1 MIQLY
6 PKGQTDFTRNGIV
19 LAPRES
25 EVSWQN
31 AGQYDFTMNIPRDM
45 ADRITF
51 DYGMILRVSVPPQHV
66 GPINLGTV
74 SYYTVNKSGG
84 TPLYSQ
90 MPSRV
95 KVSYANWQALRSY
108 MAGDKVTYDKKNWQ
122 CVTGH
127 GGLSVPPPNGGLW
140 TEISGTR
147 MDAGKTI
154 TTLAQNTSIMK
165 VKDFNADYAEVATL
179 TGYQGYVKLEDI
191 TATGESGTR
200 TIPAFTITEQLF
212 TIKTIDKET
221 DEHMIRIDC
230 EHMSYQ
236 LGRTMLGECNVVGVT
251 PATALNFIKGAMKEE
266 YGGNLY
272 TNIDEGSVDADWS
285 WNNAQA
291 AILDP
296 SNGLLKSIEARAIR
310 DNLDIYIVPNNA
322 EDAVY
327 EIRYGVNMKSVRWTG
342 DVDGIITRVYPI
354 AQREDGT
361 RLTLP
366 ELYIDTDL
374 EVPYVKPK
382 TLDTKLKI
390 GEKITNSD
398 GTETTLTESDVY
410 TKMREMAQ
418 AMFDVDHVDMAEV
431 TLDLDF
437 VHMPDTEEYKNYVSM
452 ASLEPAAWV
461 RVVNGPMGI
470 DTTIQMTEYTF
481 DPVLMRY
488 KKTKYGK
495 KTQKPNVAGYNIKS
509 GAVTGR
515 TIAQNAVSGANIKAG
530 AITAREIEA
539 NSITAEQIASKII
552 TAELIAAN
560 AITAEQISTNDL
572 TAIQAKLQIALIAD
586 AEIGSASI
594 GYAQI
599 KDASV
604 QNLIA
609 KDALT
614 DRYYIDKLQVRNV
627 QAVAATVGEL
637 VVKAADNKYYR
648 LDVDTDGSLSAT
660 EVTLTSGEI
669 SAGVTSDGHG
679 TIIETDLTV
688 QDLAASNIKGI
699 NALIDKLNAA
709 RINVDELFAR
719 TAFIN
724 KLNTTNIESTA
735 NLTIKTGGTFTVQS
749 GNFSIDSSGNVS
761 MTGTINAGAGGKI
774 AGWDI
779 NAASLTGNK
788 TGIAKTTNDTDIAF
802 WAGDATAG
810 SANFRVTQG
819 GKVTLRDLVV
829 LDEQGNESTVDLR
842 NYPLWKLSYATVKS
856 ISVNGDTLTITTT
869 AGTTTFSKAASV
881 TAHLVGSWSGN
892 TYTVS
897 ADNDPNVLPVS
908 TTLTGSKGT
917 GTTSGT
923 FTIDSFDANH
933 KAYAAVA
940 ATGITQGNLFGF
952 NIDATSE
959 YNEGVTD
966 GTTAGYNSAKL
977 SGSWSGKQWLVTK
990 GTTGANQVGITLSA
1004 TIAYSTTT
1012 HKYTA
1017 KANADGTEKD
1027 SVESGTQAY
1036 DAGVTAGNT
1045 AGYNSA
1051 KLAGSW
1057 SGAVWTVAKGT
1068 TGTDSV
1074 SLTLSATAAI
1084 SYDSTTHKYTATG
1097 KARASN
1103 ADRASATA
1111 TSGTE
1116 AYDAGYGAGWAAAAA
1131 KFRRSGNTVYG
1142 PSAAAGGTD
1151 RSYTANY
1158 TASSYTASSYTASSY
1173 TASTHY
1179 YNPASYTASSATQI
1193 ASNMWQNYVP
1203 STYSAATHYYVASSY
1218 TAETY
1223 RASSYTASSLSW
1235 S

>member
-6 PKGQTDFTRNGIV
+6 PKGTTDFTKNGIE
-19 LAPRES
+19 LAPAES
-25 EVSWQN
+25 EVNWQI
-31 AGQYDFTMNIPRDM
+31 AARYDFTMNIPREKVEG
-45 ADRITF
+45 ITL
-51 DYGMILRVSVPPQHV
+51 DYGQILRVSVPPEHV
-66 GPINLGTV
+66 DAISLGAV
-74 SYYTVNKSGG
+74 SYYTVTNANG

-90 MPSRV
+90 VPSTQIIKYDAWTMRGYTSGE
-95 KVSYANWQALRSY
+95 KVSYGNKNYQALHAIAPLTDVAPS
-108 MAGDKVTYDKKNWQ
+108 ASSD
-122 CVTGH
+122 
-127 GGLSVPPPNGGLW
+127 W
-140 TEISGTR
+140 TEIPRTTQIP
-147 MDAGKTI
+147 GKTI
-154 TTLAQNTSIMK
+154 TTLEQNASLMK
-165 VKDFNADYAEVATL
+165 VRDFNSTYMEAATTTGHQGFVKIADV
-179 TGYQGYVKLEDI
+179 
-191 TATGESGTR
+191 TATGSSGTR
-200 TIPAFTITEQLF
+200 TIPAFDITEQLF
-212 TIKTIDKET
+212 TINKIDKET
-221 DEHMIRIDC
+221 SQHMIRIEA
-230 EHMSYQ
+230 EHISYK
-236 LGRTMLGECNVVGVT
+236 LGRTMLGECSVVGVT
-251 PATALNFIKGAMKEE
+251 PATALQFIAGAMQES
-266 YGGNLY
+266 YDGGLY
-272 TNIDEGSVDADWS
+272 CGIDDGTVDGDWS
-285 WNNAQA
+285 WKNAQA

-296 SNGLLKSIEARAIR
+296 SGGLLKTIDGRVIR
-310 DNLDIYIVPNNA
+310 NNLDVYIIENTA
-322 EDAVY
+322 ENAVY
-327 EIRYGVNMKSVRWTG
+327 QIEYGVNMKTVRWTG
-342 DVDGIITRVYPI
+342 DVSGIVTRVYPI

-361 RLTLP
+361 RITLP
-366 ELYIDTDL
+366 EKYIDSVLT
-374 EVPYVKPK
+374 VPYIRPEV
-382 TLDTKLKI
+382 LDTKLKI
-390 GEKITNSD
+390 GQKVENSD
-398 GTETTLTESDVY
+398 GTETELTESEVY
-410 TKMREMAQ
+410 TRMRSQAQ
-418 AMFDVDHVDMAEV
+418 NRFDVDKCDQAEV
-431 TLDLDF
+431 TLELDF
-437 VHMPDTEEYKNYVSM
+437 VHMPDTEEYKSYVSM
-452 ASLEPAAWV
+452 TRLAPAQWV
-461 RVVNGPMGI
+461 RVVNGPMGVE
-470 DTTIQMTEYTF
+470 TTIQMTEYTY
-481 DPVLMRY
+481 DPILLKY
-488 KKTKYGK
+488 KTTKYGK
-495 KTQKPNVAGYNIKS
+495 KSQKATVAGYNIKS

-515 TIAQNAVSGANIKAG
+515 TIASGAVTGANIAAG
-530 AITAREIEA
+530 TITAREIEA
-539 NSITAEQIASKII
+539 NAITAEQIASKVI
-552 TAELIAAN
+552 TAALIAAD

-572 TAIQAKLQIALIAD
+572 TAIQAKLQIASIAD

-609 KDALT
+609 RDALT
-614 DRYYIDKLQVRNV
+614 DRYFIDKLQVRNV

-637 VVKAADNKYYR
+637 VVKAADNKYYK
-648 LDVDTDGSLSAT
+648 LNVGTDGSLSAT
-660 EVTLTSGEI
+660 EVTPTAAEI
-669 SAGVTSDGHG
+669 TAGVTSDGHG
-679 TIIETDLTV
+679 TIIETDLTA
-688 QDLAASNIKGI
+688 QDLAATNIKGI

-735 NLTIKTGGTFTVQS
+735 NLKIKAGGTFTVDS

-779 NAASLTGNK
+779 NAASMTGNK
-788 TGIAKTTNDTDIAF
+788 TGIAKTTNDADIAL
-802 WAGDATAG
+802 WAGNATAG

-829 LDEQGNESTVDLR
+829 LDEQGNETSVDLR
-842 NYPLWKLSYATVKS
+842 NYPLWKLSYGTIKTFTKS
-856 ISVNGDTLTITTT
+856 ESGNSITLTI
-869 AGTTTFSKAASV
+869 GTSDGDKSVTFSKAAL

-892 TYTVS
+892 TYTVE

-923 FTIDSFDANH
+923 WTIDTFDANH
-933 KAYAAVA
+933 MAYAAVA
-940 ATGITQGNLFGF
+940 ATGITTGNLFGF
-952 NIDATSE
+952 NINATSE
-959 YNEGVTD
+959 YNAGVTD

-977 SGSWSGKQWLVTK
+977 SGAWNGTQWLVTK
-990 GTTGANQVGITLSA
+990 GTSGANQVGITLSA

-1017 KANADGTEKD
+1017 KANADGTAID
-1027 SVESGTQAY
+1027 TVESGTQAY

-1051 KLAGSW
+1051 KLAGSF
-1057 SGAVWTVAKGT
+1057 SGATWTVTKGT

-1074 SLTLSATAAI
+1074 SLTLSATASI

-1142 PSAAAGGTD
+1142 PSASSGGTD
-1151 RSYTANY
+1151 RTYTANY
-1158 TASSYTASSYTASSY
+1158 TASSCTASSY

-1179 YNPASYTASSATQI
+1179 YNPATYTASSATQI

-1203 STYSAATHYYVASSY
+1203 STYSAATHYYAASSY
-1218 TAETY
+1218 TAEV
-1223 RASSYTASSLSW
+1223 YTASSFSW